1 MLRFLNNDKRK
12 NDILPFIVIFFG
24 FSFFSCKT
32 ILLKFYG
39 YHQPRI
45 EDKESIINFC
55 KKKGLIQDNIY
66 CLDENDWYWAIKEK
80 KIAKDIPEILV
91 FDKSGK
97 LIKYREDNQCNA
109 KAFSFIS
116 LLSTDSKN
124 NYDSLLMF
132 NDLSEKLKDLNG
144 DNVNIQIED
153 STDYYIFIFWTL
165 WTGRLNKDHVKVWEN
180 DAINNKNCN
189 IRVYKVNMDMQ
200 KWWYNNKIE

>member
-1 MLRFLNNDKRK
+1 MLKFLNNHKVK
-12 NDILPFIVIFFG
+12 FYILTLMVIFFG
-24 FSFFSCKT
+24 FSFYGCKT

-45 EDKESIINFC
+45 EDKVTIINFA
-55 KKKGLIQDNIY
+55 KKKGLIIDNIY
-66 CLDENDWYWAIKEK
+66 CFNENDWYWAIKEK

-116 LLSTDSKN
+116 SLSTESK
-124 NYDSLLMF
+124 YDIDTLLMF

-144 DNVNIQIED
+144 NKVNIQIKD
-153 STDYYIFIFWTL
+153 SIDYYIFIFWTL
-165 WTGRLNKDHVKVWEN
+165 WTGKLNKDHVKVWEN
-180 DAINNKNCN
+180 DAINNNNCKIN
-189 IRVYKVNMDMQ
+189 VYKVNMDLQ
-200 KWWYNNKIE
+200 KWWDKKIE

>member
-1 MLRFLNNDKRK
+1 M
-12 NDILPFIVIFFG
+12 IIFFS
-24 FSFFSCKT
+24 FSFFGCKS

-45 EDKESIINFC
+45 ENKESIINFC